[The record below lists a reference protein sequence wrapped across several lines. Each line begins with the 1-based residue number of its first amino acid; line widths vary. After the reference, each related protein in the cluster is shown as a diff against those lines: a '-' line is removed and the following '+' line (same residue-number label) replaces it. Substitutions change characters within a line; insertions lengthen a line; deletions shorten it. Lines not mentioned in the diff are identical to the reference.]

1 MLNTRILPETAS
13 HLSTNIIPV
22 CKVAPTFHLAPAT
35 PPPPRQPIYNLSNV
49 SCCLSITLL
58 ENANKRVLL
67 PT

>member
-1 MLNTRILPETAS
+1 MLSTYSRTLGDGIA
-13 HLSTNIIPV
+13 STNIIPV